1 MPNLIKKAWTVP
13 NGYIERRGKA
23 RHLYFFLFIIQIG
36 EKKTEGNFPSV
47 IHEGWEDLTSLKV
60 RH

>member
-1 MPNLIKKAWTVP
+1 MVTLSVEEKPVIFT
-13 NGYIERRGKA
+13 
-23 RHLYFFLFIIQIG
+23 FFLFIIQIG
-36 EKKTEGNFPSV
+36 EKKPEGNFPSV